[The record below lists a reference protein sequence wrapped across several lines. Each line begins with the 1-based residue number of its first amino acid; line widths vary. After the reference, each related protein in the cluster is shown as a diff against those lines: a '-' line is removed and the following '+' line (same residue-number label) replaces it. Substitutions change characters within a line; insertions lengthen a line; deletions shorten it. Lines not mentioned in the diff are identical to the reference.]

1 PMFYINIMVLIAR
14 KGAVQMSKKILFLKF
29 LELLTII
36 VVIAGTLC
44 AKEEPVTPTSADRA
58 TLLQKGP
65 ERCDPSP
72 GPHHNNV
79 GIAFRQMK
87 MLGHAGE
94 NRDRLIIAA
103 LSQEGRSHSFAK
115 ASVRFV
121 ANDIDDEVDGIGI
134 DPQTTRDRV
143 KPRLQF
149 R

>member
-1 PMFYINIMVLIAR
+1 MLHINLMLLIAR
-14 KGAVQMSKKILFLKF
+14 
-29 LELLTII
+29 
-36 VVIAGTLC
+36 
-44 AKEEPVTPTSADRA
+44 
-58 TLLQKGP
+58 KGP
-65 ERCDPSP
+65 ERCDP
-72 GPHHNNV
+72 GPRPNHNNV
-79 GIAFRQMK
+79 DITLRQMK

-103 LSQEGRSHSFAK
+103 LSQEGRSHTFAK

>member
-1 PMFYINIMVLIAR
+1 MLDINLILLIAQE
-14 KGAVQMSKKILFLKF
+14 GAVQMSKKILLLKLF
-29 LELLTII
+29 ELLAII
-36 VVIAGTLC
+36 VVIAGTLG
-44 AKEEPVTPTSADRA
+44 AEEEPVTPARTDRA

-65 ERCDPSP
+65 EGRDP
-72 GPHHNNV
+72 GPRPNHNNV
-79 GIAFRQMK
+79 DIILRQMK

-94 NRDRLIIAA
+94 NRDGLIIAA
-103 LSQEGRSHSFAK
+103 LSQEGRSHTFAK

-121 ANDIDDEVDGIGI
+121 ANDIDDKVDGIGI

>member
-1 PMFYINIMVLIAR
+1 M
-14 KGAVQMSKKILFLKF
+14 
-29 LELLTII
+29 T
-36 VVIAGTLC
+36 
-44 AKEEPVTPTSADRA
+44 
-58 TLLQKGP
+58 
-65 ERCDPSP
+65 
-72 GPHHNNV
+72 
-79 GIAFRQMK
+79 

-103 LSQEGRSHSFAK
+103 LSQEGRSHTFAK
-115 ASVRFV
+115 ASVLFV